1 MKYKAIVSW
10 CKLMGSADYWIDEQI
25 KKATTDKAPETA
37 VFKKDGKWVRFE
49 DLPEFNQFRMREYY
63 GYDG

>member
-1 MKYKAIVSW
+1 
-10 CKLMGSADYWIDEQI
+10 MGSADYWIDEQI

-37 VFKKDGKWVRFE
+37 VFKKDGEWVRFE
-49 DLPEFNQFRMREYY
+49 DLPEFNQFRMRKYY